1 MIFLFFRT
9 FVIKSAGNIQ
19 KTVLYWNDLTNH
31 RKPEGLILDR
41 IKRNERLAA
50 LTRMLTE
57 APNRIHTLSHFCE
70 MLGAA
75 KSTLS
80 EDIDI
85 LRDVFDTFGLGKL
98 DTVTGAA
105 GGVRFRPCMKREDA
119 RAFLEELSKELQTPN
134 RLLPGGFLY
143 LSDILSMP
151 DITRKMGT
159 IIAGEFYDAA
169 PDFVLT
175 METKGIPVALMTA
188 QSMDVPLV
196 IARRS
201 SKVYEGSAVNINY
214 VSGSAGHIET
224 MSLSRRAVKE
234 GQRCLIVDDFL
245 KAGGTAKGM
254 IDLMSEFN
262 VEVVGTAFVMERAQQ
277 GRKLIQ
283 GEKSL
288 LLMDVNDD
296 GELTVKP
303 AEWL

>member
-1 MIFLFFRT
+1 M
-9 FVIKSAGNIQ
+9 
-19 KTVLYWNDLTNH
+19 
-31 RKPEGLILDR
+31 DR

-50 LTRMLTE
+50 LTKLLT
-57 APNRIHTLSHFCE
+57 ASPNCIHTLSHFCE
-70 MLGAA
+70 MFGAA

-85 LRDVFDTFGLGKL
+85 LGDVFEAFGFGKL

-105 GGVRFRPCMKREDA
+105 GGVRYRPGIPREQA
-119 RAFLEELSKELQTPN
+119 VEFLSKLCEDLQTPA

-143 LSDILSMP
+143 LSDILSDP
-151 DITRKMGT
+151 EIVRQMGV
-159 IIAGEFYDAA
+159 IIAGQFYDAA

-188 QSMDVPLV
+188 QTMGVPLV

-262 VEVVGTAFVMERAQQ
+262 VEVVGTAFVMATAHNANRVIE
-277 GRKLIQ
+277 
-283 GEKSL
+283 GEKA
-288 LLMDVNDD
+288 LMIMEEPTN
-296 GELTVKP
+296 GKLNIHP
-303 AEWL
+303 ADWL

>member
-1 MIFLFFRT
+1 M
-9 FVIKSAGNIQ
+9 
-19 KTVLYWNDLTNH
+19 
-31 RKPEGLILDR
+31 ER
-41 IKRNERLAA
+41 IRRNERMAA
-50 LTRMLTE
+50 LTKLLT
-57 APNRIHTLSHFCE
+57 ASPNQIHTLSHFCD
-70 MLGAA
+70 LFGAA

-85 LRDVFDTFGLGKL
+85 LRDVYKTFGLGRL

-105 GGVRFRPCMKREDA
+105 GGVRYRPYLERKEA
-119 RAFLEELSKELQTPN
+119 LSFLQDLCKELQSPS

-151 DITRKMGT
+151 DIVRQMGI

-175 METKGIPVALMTA
+175 METKGIPVALMAA
-188 QSMDVPLV
+188 QSLGVPLV

-214 VSGSAGHIET
+214 VSGSGGHIET

-234 GQRCLIVDDFL
+234 GQRALIVDDFL

-254 IDLMSEFN
+254 IDLMGEFN
-262 VEVVGTAFVMERAQQ
+262 VEVVGTAFVMSRNQSQ
-277 GRKLIQ
+277 PRLIS
-283 GEKSL
+283 GEKAL
-288 LLMDVNDD
+288 LTMDMQGSDAST
-296 GELTVKP
+296 LTIKP